1 MADFYERG
9 DCIECKCDDFPVTDP
24 LASPKE
30 TCKALNDL
38 NKHKVKETALV
49 LKYGQGCD
57 LPQQT
62 SKGFYALWCVNKH
75 LIKILCKIIDKLASI
90 SNYDDSGLKER
101 LSALEGRQGYDDSGL
116 KARVTALENKPEKTV
131 DLSGYVPKAE
141 HDKTLQAL
149 NRIIANLEASG
160 AWQGGLNGNFVQGR
174 NIASGNI
181 NIFGGSVDGNSFIR
195 TNRGQTEND
204 LAGGL

>member
-9 DCIECKCDDFPVTDP
+9 DCIECKCDDFPITDP

-38 NKHKVKETALV
+38 NKHKVKEAALV

-75 LIKILCKIIDKLASI
+75 LINILCKILDKLVGLSA
-90 SNYDDSGLKER
+90 YDDS
-101 LSALEGRQGYDDSGL
+101 DL

-160 AWQGGLNGNFVQGR
+160 AWQGGLNGDFVQGR

-181 NIFGGSVDGNSFIR
+181 NIFGGSVDGSSFIR

>member
-75 LIKILCKIIDKLASI
+75 LINILCKIIDKLASI
-90 SNYDDSGLKER
+90 SNYDDS
-101 LSALEGRQGYDDSGL
+101 AL
-116 KARVTALENKPEKTV
+116 KARVTSLENKPEKTV

-160 AWQGGLNGNFVQGR
+160 AWQGGLNGDFVQGR